1 MTRLR
6 STLLR
11 VLLPVALALPRNVPE
26 DIHPVNERADEAP
39 NVDRAQAVIDI
50 FRTSWDGYYTYAFPH
65 DELHPVSNTFS
76 DSRYV

>member
-1 MTRLR
+1 MSRLK
-6 STLLR
+6 SALLGA
-11 VLLPVALALPRNVPE
+11 LLPVALALPHNVPE
-26 DIHPVNERADEAP
+26 DIHPMNKRADKAP
-39 NVDRAQAVIDI
+39 DVDRAQAVIDI